1 MLNAIKHRPAF
12 AFLYPKELIEL
23 VDLCTD
29 VFTRLETHHDKLA
42 ILRRIQDCA
51 ERLVLLR
58 CLFDTAKPLIALL
71 PSYAHAANR
80 RKPNGPGDKE
90 TPHRRLSERRVRLHR
105 RMKKIQQPR
114 KPPLT

>member
-58 CLFDTAKPLIALL
+58 CLFDTADKALDRVIALL
-71 PSYAHAANR
+71 RPCR
-80 RKPNGPGDKE
+80 
-90 TPHRRLSERRVRLHR
+90 
-105 RMKKIQQPR
+105 QPTKTQR
-114 KPPLT
+114 TRG